1 MVRLKSMYKKNEELK
16 LLLDAGLLVLLGEPM

>member
-1 MVRLKSMYKKNEELK
+1 MVRLKSMKKKNEELK